1 MMEMDVK
8 QKASHSMAPMR
19 DSEES
24 IPNLLA
30 GGRPQSGL

>member
-1 MMEMDVK
+1 MELDIK
-8 QKASHSMAPMR
+8 NKASKSMAPMR

-30 GGRPQSGL
+30 QGRP